1 MGRSSSADF
10 SNKPN
15 RQIMAKL
22 FCAAIICLFLL
33 IPGQQSALGQSVGP
47 YDLINLVN
55 GMRSAN
61 GLGALSVDSSLMAC
75 AQSTAETM
83 AASHMTWHIGNVS
96 GRASS
101 FGYNNYNTCFAT
113 ENFTMGSAGTTI
125 SQIQASWSDATHMI
139 PMQSS
144 SYCHIGAG
152 VATGSDGFV
161 YYVVQ
166 AAYPANTNGCGY
178 ARTTGNAGSAGS
190 GAVSFITAV
199 ETATPDDKGRI
210 FHKVEEGQTLWSIS
224 EAYKVSIEDIQSW
237 NDLKNS
243 TALSLGQM
251 LYIPASGEAG
261 ITPTPAVELTIY
273 PTADSSGKYFHIVS
287 EGDTFWSI
295 SELWNVPINEIYKA
309 NNMSE
314 NNSIGLGW
322 EIAIPVTATVT
333 PLPTETPTATPEPT
347 ATEVP
352 TPSPTVPE
360 EPSDAQDTETSDSL
374 LPLPQAS
381 QRTYIILGGFV
392 ILCAAA
398 CAAVYFLQKK
408 GKNKRD

>member
-1 MGRSSSADF
+1 MIRSSSANYSD
-10 SNKPN
+10 KLI

-22 FCAAIICLFLL
+22 FCAAIICLFFL
-33 IPGQQSALGQSVGP
+33 IPEQQILAQSVGP

-125 SQIQASWSDATHMI
+125 SQIQASWSDASHMI

-144 SYCHIGAG
+144 NYCHIGAG

-178 ARTTGNAGSAGS
+178 VRTTGNAGNAAGA

-224 EAYKVSIEDIQSW
+224 EAYKVSIQDIQAW
-237 NDLKNS
+237 NDLNNS

-251 LYIPASGEAG
+251 LYIPASGETG
-261 ITPTPAVELTIY
+261 VTPTPAVELTIY
-273 PTADSSGKYFHIVS
+273 PTADSSGKFYHIVS

-309 NNMSE
+309 NNMTE

-347 ATEVP
+347 ATETP
-352 TPSPTVPE
+352 TPFPTVSE
-360 EPSDAQDTETSDSL
+360 EPADIHDTETSDGL
-374 LPLPQAS
+374 LHLPQAS

-392 ILCAAA
+392 ILCAAVGTA
-398 CAAVYFLQKK
+398 IFLLQRK